1 MFLVFWCNRRFCI
14 LSWISNNLML
24 QWQPINAFNTNSNW
38 AKYLSFAYIVILCRL
53 FTENNLSIS
62 SFLPLTL
69 MYRKIAS
76 LANIVMQNDF
86 PSVDRRSCFKYIYFC
101 CCSVYVCF
109 FLSWYCWKFFNTCS
123 HLNWT
128 ENSCP
133 NNWLGIWRSFWCVS
147 FSFFSLFCC
156 SLLHHYVRL
165 LLKVNEIQT
174 MANVCWSV

>member
-1 MFLVFWCNRRFCI
+1 
-14 LSWISNNLML
+14 
-24 QWQPINAFNTNSNW
+24 
-38 AKYLSFAYIVILCRL
+38 
-53 FTENNLSIS
+53 
-62 SFLPLTL
+62 

-109 FLSWYCWKFFNTCS
+109 FFFLGYCWKFFNTCS

-147 FSFFSLFCC
+147 FFVLFFRYFVALYFTTTFFVCLKLTRFKQWQTFVGRCKVVLKAFSKQMII
-156 SLLHHYVRL
+156 HYDCFHPMYSWYFRASAPFFFYFHVS
-165 LLKVNEIQT
+165 
-174 MANVCWSV
+174 MC

>member
-1 MFLVFWCNRRFCI
+1 
-14 LSWISNNLML
+14 
-24 QWQPINAFNTNSNW
+24 
-38 AKYLSFAYIVILCRL
+38 
-53 FTENNLSIS
+53 
-62 SFLPLTL
+62 

-147 FSFFSLFCC
+147 FSFFSRYFVALYFTTTFVFCLKLTRFKQWQTFVGRC
-156 SLLHHYVRL
+156 KVV
-165 LLKVNEIQT
+165 LKVFSKQMIIHYDCFHP
-174 MANVCWSV
+174 MYSWYFRASAPFFYFHV

>member
-1 MFLVFWCNRRFCI
+1 MILVFWCNRRFCI
-14 LSWISNNLML
+14 LFWISNNLML

-53 FTENNLSIS
+53 FTENNLSSS

-109 FLSWYCWKFFNTCS
+109 FSFLVLLEVFQYLLSFKLNGKFMPEQLVGNLEKFLVCFV
-123 HLNWT
+123 L
-128 ENSCP
+128 
-133 NNWLGIWRSFWCVS
+133 
-147 FSFFSLFCC
+147 FFLDI
-156 SLLHHYVRL
+156 L
-165 LLKVNEIQT
+165 LLST
-174 MANVCWSV
+174 SPLRSSSA